1 MANTKISAL
10 TPGTP
15 AQSTDVIPID
25 RAGANFSLTA
35 SDIIGGAA
43 PANVVSAAGTLTA
56 NQLVIG
62 AGTKTEAA
70 LGSLGTTTTVLH
82 GNAAGAPSFGAVSLT
97 TDVSGVL
104 PVANGG
110 TGQSQAG
117 QYGVMIARLAASTTV
132 TGTVTETVAFTGSI
146 PASFLTTT
154 SRVVVMLGGKV
165 TTGVGAISLTIR
177 FGAAGSGL
185 TGTAIFATASLG
197 TSGAFNFGGELTIIN
212 NGSLSAQNS
221 WSIIRDGSGVLNN
234 VNAPSSINTAN
245 ASEVNIDFTVPTLND
260 VVALYDASVIV
271 YP

>member
-1 MANTKISAL
+1 MNTKISAL
-10 TPGTP
+10 TTGAP
-15 AQSTDVIPID
+15 AQATDVIPVD
-25 RAGANFSLTA
+25 RAGTNVSLKV
-35 SDIIGGAA
+35 SDVTGY
-43 PANVVSAAGTLTA
+43 
-56 NQLVIG
+56 
-62 AGTKTEAA
+62 
-70 LGSLGTTTTVLH
+70 LGTPVT
-82 GNAAGAPSFGAVSLT
+82 
-97 TDVSGVL
+97 
-104 PVANGG
+104 VANGG

-185 TGTAIFATASLG
+185 TGTAIFATISLG
-197 TSGAFNFGGELTIIN
+197 ASGALNFGGELTIIN

-221 WSIIRDGSGVLNN
+221 WSIIRDGSGVLND
-234 VNAPSSINTAN
+234 VNTPSSINTAN